1 VGLEH
6 HEQTEQITA
15 KTWNAS
21 MEQLTRTKVEQF
33 HDARKLQILEN
44 IDTGVSYDCTIVPV
58 IGIYNAMSGI

>member
-1 VGLEH
+1 
-6 HEQTEQITA
+6 
-15 KTWNAS
+15 

-33 HDARKLQILEN
+33 HDARKIQILEN